1 MNVIG
6 VTGII
11 GSGKSSVC
19 EIFKIIGIPVF
30 YADIESK
37 RFLEDKAVIY
47 QLQKL
52 FGEDVCNRDGNIDRK
67 FLAEHVFDNQEKLIQ
82 LNSILH
88 PKVKLRFDEWKNDNA
103 DHPYGIIEAAILFES
118 GFNRFCDAVIVV
130 DAPDEL
136 CIQRVIER
144 EKCSRE
150 VVKQRM
156 PMNCSAEMFDP
167 INVAPI
173 TQNGSDLSARKY
185 SCEVLLCP
193 FLVRDTNKPIKRMT
207 NA

>member
-52 FGEDVCNRDGNIDRK
+52 FGEDVCNQDGNIDRK
-67 FLAEHVFDNQEKLIQ
+67 FLAEHVFTNPKKLIQ

-130 DAPDEL
+130 NAPDEL

-156 PMNCSAEMFDP
+156 KNQWNNKRKIKLADYILVNDE
-167 INVAPI
+167 
-173 TQNGSDLSARKY
+173 TQSLIQQ
-185 SCEVLLCP
+185 VLQFNAKLKG
-193 FLVRDTNKPIKRMT
+193 LVE
-207 NA
+207 

>member
-30 YADIESK
+30 SADIESK

-67 FLAEHVFDNQEKLIQ
+67 FLAEHVFTNPEKLIQ

-88 PKVKLRFDEWKNDNA
+88 PKVKLRFDEWKDDNT
-103 DHPYGIIEAAILFES
+103 DHSYGIIEAAILFES

-130 DAPDEL
+130 NAPDEL

-156 PMNCSAEMFDP
+156 KNQWNNKRKIKLADYILVNDETQSVIQQVLQFNTKFKGCVKL
-167 INVAPI
+167 NV
-173 TQNGSDLSARKY
+173 
-185 SCEVLLCP
+185 
-193 FLVRDTNKPIKRMT
+193 
-207 NA
+207 

>member
-52 FGEDVCNRDGNIDRK
+52 FGEDVCNRDGNVDRK

-103 DHPYGIIEAAILFES
+103 DHSYGIIEAAILFES

-130 DAPDEL
+130 NAPDEL

-144 EKCSRE
+144 ERCSRA

-156 PMNCSAEMFDP
+156 KNQWNNKRKIKLADYILVNDE
-167 INVAPI
+167 
-173 TQNGSDLSARKY
+173 TQSLIQQ
-185 SCEVLLCP
+185 VLQ
-193 FLVRDTNKPIKRMT
+193 F
-207 NA
+207 NAKLKGCVK

>member
-52 FGEDVCNRDGNIDRK
+52 FGEDVCNRDGNVDRK

-130 DAPDEL
+130 NAPDEL

-144 EKCSRE
+144 ERCSRA

-156 PMNCSAEMFDP
+156 KNQWNNKRKIKLADYILVNDE
-167 INVAPI
+167 
-173 TQNGSDLSARKY
+173 TQSLIQQ
-185 SCEVLLCP
+185 VLQ
-193 FLVRDTNKPIKRMT
+193 F
-207 NA
+207 NAKLKGCVK

>member
-52 FGEDVCNRDGNIDRK
+52 FGEDVCNRDGNVDRK

-103 DHPYGIIEAAILFES
+103 DHSYGIIEAAILFES

-130 DAPDEL
+130 NAPDEL

-144 EKCSRE
+144 ERCSRA

-156 PMNCSAEMFDP
+156 KNQWNNKRKIKLADYILVNDE
-167 INVAPI
+167 
-173 TQNGSDLSARKY
+173 TQSLIQQ
-185 SCEVLLCP
+185 VLQFNAKLKG
-193 FLVRDTNKPIKRMT
+193 LVK
-207 NA
+207 

>member
-52 FGEDVCNRDGNIDRK
+52 FGEDVCNRDENIDRK
-67 FLAEHVFDNQEKLIQ
+67 FLAEHVFTNPEKLTQ

-103 DHPYGIIEAAILFES
+103 DHSYGIIEAAILFES

-130 DAPDEL
+130 NAPDEL

-156 PMNCSAEMFDP
+156 KNQWNNKRKIKLADYILVNDETQSVIQQVLQFNTKFKGCVKL
-167 INVAPI
+167 NV
-173 TQNGSDLSARKY
+173 
-185 SCEVLLCP
+185 
-193 FLVRDTNKPIKRMT
+193 
-207 NA
+207 

>member
-52 FGEDVCNRDGNIDRK
+52 FGEDVCNRDGNVDRK

-130 DAPDEL
+130 NAPDEL

-144 EKCSRE
+144 EKCSRA

-156 PMNCSAEMFDP
+156 KNQWNNKRKIKLADYILVNDE
-167 INVAPI
+167 
-173 TQNGSDLSARKY
+173 TQSLIQQ
-185 SCEVLLCP
+185 VLQFNAKLKG
-193 FLVRDTNKPIKRMT
+193 LVE
-207 NA
+207 

>member
-130 DAPDEL
+130 NAPDEL

-144 EKCSRE
+144 ERCSRA

-156 PMNCSAEMFDP
+156 KNQWNNKRKIKLADYILVNDE
-167 INVAPI
+167 
-173 TQNGSDLSARKY
+173 TQSLIQQ
-185 SCEVLLCP
+185 VLQ
-193 FLVRDTNKPIKRMT
+193 F
-207 NA
+207 NAKLKGFVE

>member
-6 VTGII
+6 ITGII

-19 EIFKIIGIPVF
+19 EVFKIIGIPVF
-30 YADIESK
+30 SADVESK
-37 RFLEDKAVIY
+37 KFLEDKAVIY
-47 QLQKL
+47 QIQEL

-67 FLAEHVFDNQEKLIQ
+67 FLAEHVFNNRKKLMQ

-88 PKVKLRFDEWKNDNA
+88 PRVKLRFDEWKNDNA
-103 DHPYGIIEAAILFES
+103 DQSYGIIEAAILFES

-144 EKCSRE
+144 EKCSIE
-150 VVKQRM
+150 AEKQRM
-156 PMNCSAEMFDP
+156 KNQWNNTEKMKLADYIL
-167 INVAPI
+167 INDGKQSIINQVIQFNAKFKK
-173 TQNGSDLSARKY
+173 QN
-185 SCEVLLCP
+185 V
-193 FLVRDTNKPIKRMT
+193 
-207 NA
+207 

>member
-67 FLAEHVFDNQEKLIQ
+67 FLAEHVFDNQEKLIK

-103 DHPYGIIEAAILFES
+103 DHSYGIIEAAILFES

-130 DAPDEL
+130 NAPDEL

-144 EKCSRE
+144 ERCSRA

-156 PMNCSAEMFDP
+156 KNQWNNKRKIKLADYILVNDE
-167 INVAPI
+167 
-173 TQNGSDLSARKY
+173 TQSLIQQ
-185 SCEVLLCP
+185 VLQ
-193 FLVRDTNKPIKRMT
+193 F
-207 NA
+207 NAKLKGCVK

>member
-67 FLAEHVFDNQEKLIQ
+67 FLAEHVFDNQEKLIK

-103 DHPYGIIEAAILFES
+103 DHSYGIIEAAILFES

-130 DAPDEL
+130 NAPDEL

-156 PMNCSAEMFDP
+156 KNQWNNKRKIKLADYILVNDE
-167 INVAPI
+167 
-173 TQNGSDLSARKY
+173 TQSLIQQ
-185 SCEVLLCP
+185 VLQ
-193 FLVRDTNKPIKRMT
+193 F
-207 NA
+207 NAKLKGCVK

>member
-6 VTGII
+6 ITGII

-19 EIFKIIGIPVF
+19 EVFKIIGIPVF
-30 YADIESK
+30 SADVESK
-37 RFLEDKAVIY
+37 KFLEDKAVIY
-47 QLQKL
+47 QIQEL

-67 FLAEHVFDNQEKLIQ
+67 FLAEHVFNNRKKLMQ

-88 PKVKLRFDEWKNDNA
+88 PRVKLRFDEWKNDNA
-103 DHPYGIIEAAILFES
+103 DQSYGIIEAAILFES

-144 EKCSRE
+144 EKCSIE
-150 VVKQRM
+150 AAKQRM
-156 PMNCSAEMFDP
+156 KNQWNNTEKMKLADYIL
-167 INVAPI
+167 INDGKQSIINQVIQFNAKFKK
-173 TQNGSDLSARKY
+173 QN
-185 SCEVLLCP
+185 V
-193 FLVRDTNKPIKRMT
+193 
-207 NA
+207 

>member
-130 DAPDEL
+130 NAPDEL

-156 PMNCSAEMFDP
+156 KNQWNNKRKIKLADYILVNDE
-167 INVAPI
+167 
-173 TQNGSDLSARKY
+173 TQSLIQQ
-185 SCEVLLCP
+185 VLQFNAKLKG
-193 FLVRDTNKPIKRMT
+193 LVE
-207 NA
+207 

>member
-156 PMNCSAEMFDP
+156 KNQWNNKRKIKLADYILVNDE
-167 INVAPI
+167 
-173 TQNGSDLSARKY
+173 TQSLIQQ
-185 SCEVLLCP
+185 VLQFNAKLKG
-193 FLVRDTNKPIKRMT
+193 LVE
-207 NA
+207 

>member
-52 FGEDVCNRDGNIDRK
+52 FGEDVCNRDGNVDRK

-130 DAPDEL
+130 NAPDEL

-144 EKCSRE
+144 ERCSRA

-156 PMNCSAEMFDP
+156 KNQWNNKRKIKLADYILVNDE
-167 INVAPI
+167 
-173 TQNGSDLSARKY
+173 TQSLIQQ
-185 SCEVLLCP
+185 VLQFNAKLKG
-193 FLVRDTNKPIKRMT
+193 LVE
-207 NA
+207 

>member
-67 FLAEHVFDNQEKLIQ
+67 FLAEHVFTNPEKLIQ

-103 DHPYGIIEAAILFES
+103 DHSYGIIEAAILFES

-130 DAPDEL
+130 NTPDEL

-156 PMNCSAEMFDP
+156 KNQWNNKRKIKLADYILVNDE
-167 INVAPI
+167 
-173 TQNGSDLSARKY
+173 TQSLIQQVLQFNTKFNGRVK
-185 SCEVLLCP
+185 
-193 FLVRDTNKPIKRMT
+193 
-207 NA
+207 